1 MKDNRDSD
9 VVGDNI
15 SANSSGAYSYKSADI
30 TTKIINFIIL
40 EQLNFQQYQVHK
52 RIDR

>member
-1 MKDNRDSD
+1 MKDNDS
-9 VVGDNI
+9 VVGDN
-15 SANSSGAYSYKSADI
+15 SANSSGGYSYKSADI
-30 TTKIINFIIL
+30 STKIINFIIL

>member
-1 MKDNRDSD
+1 MKDNDS
-9 VVGDNI
+9 VNSDNI
-15 SANSSGAYSYKSADI
+15 SANTGGSDYSYKSADI

-52 RIDR
+52 